1 MGNEPSAQESLV
13 VATFGPTTAWVG
25 KTITFHDGQFV
36 LEDHGPIAAADVL
49 AYHQQG
55 HLIWAYDG
63 LHEWVCQV
71 ASMPAGQ
78 ASSATPAAAAEHDD
92 QILVFDTETS
102 DLPRDW
108 HRPASDLDNWPHL
121 LQIAWIVCDLE
132 FRPRRSYCTLIRPD
146 GWEVAPGAARVNG
159 ISTKKAL
166 KHGVPVATVL
176 PSFDAELQACGLVAA
191 HNLEFDRNVMTAEFL
206 RARLPH
212 HFEDIEGFCTMR
224 GTTAFCR
231 LTPKRYGEYKWPT
244 LAELHEICTGKP
256 HRGAHDAMG
265 DAEAVCRCLAQLHRT
280 GHLSVD
286 VVSRSS

>member
-1 MGNEPSAQESLV
+1 MGQESSVQGALV
-13 VATFGPTTAWVG
+13 VATFGPTTAWRG

-63 LHEWVCQV
+63 LYEWVCQV

-78 ASSATPAAAAEHDD
+78 ASPATPAASVERDD

-102 DLPRDW
+102 DLPHDW
-108 HRPASDLDNWPHL
+108 HRPTSDVDNWPHL

-132 FRPRRSYCTLIRPD
+132 FRPRRRYCTLIRPD
-146 GWEVAPGAARVNG
+146 GWVVAPDAARVNG
-159 ISTKKAL
+159 ISTNKAL